1 MSHSQKKH
9 NRNLKQMPST
19 ADPDNGDN
27 GETVSPYRLI
37 QLMCCFGSLRLSGQ
51 PGTVERRATEFFPP
65 VVALSVE
72 TVRHVLDMQAAEL
85 PKALVSM
92 ATVQRFVLRA
102 MRLQLLQLRDSAL
115 AKGSAPLFLLQV
127 MSWD

>member
-1 MSHSQKKH
+1 
-9 NRNLKQMPST
+9 MPST

-51 PGTVERRATEFFPP
+51 PGTVERRATEFFSP

-92 ATVQRFVLRA
+92 AIVQRFVLRA

-127 MSWD
+127 VSWD